1 MDKMKESA
9 ILYLVILIFFS
20 VFTNLFQGLENFLIT
35 LTYPFDIAFS
45 QLHAKIES
53 RNFNEESL
61 NNILDNLDKKPI
73 FIVESKNID
82 NINLKIPYGIILTE
96 TNRNFTVLSNENGIK
111 KDWLVVSE
119 DGTLLGFVEN
129 SYSNKI
135 IVKKLG
141 WGNQEFFGKTGNVDV
156 LVKEYN
162 GNLLVE
168 LPEDF
173 HLTDSFLEIDFPFY
187 VKTFEDNN
195 TIITGEI
202 VSKFGDFYL
211 FNTIKNENS
220 LVYFL
225 PF

>member
-1 MDKMKESA
+1 MDEMKELA

-20 VFTNLFQGLENFLIT
+20 VFTNLFQGLEIFLNT
-35 LTYPFDIAFS
+35 LTYPFDMAFS
-45 QLHAKIES
+45 QMHAKIES
-53 RNFNEESL
+53 RNFNEETL
-61 NNILDNLDKKPI
+61 NNILANLDKNPI

-82 NINLKIPYGIILTE
+82 NMNLKVPYGIILSE
-96 TNRNFTVLSNENGIK
+96 TNRNFTILSNNNDIK

-129 SYSNKI
+129 SHSNKI

-141 WGNQEFFGKTGNVDV
+141 WGNQEFFGKTENVDV

-187 VKTFEDNN
+187 VKALEGNN
-195 TIITGEI
+195 PIITGEI
-202 VSKFGDFYL
+202 VSKFEDFYI
-211 FNTIKNENS
+211 FNPIKNENF
-220 LVYFL
+220 LVYFF